1 MLSGAP
7 TNYEVFKRRMENM
20 SKEDRR
26 KMARFSYFS
35 SAPITPHDPRNLTQ
49 RSIMYV
55 SYEPNHML
63 YANDTRARSIKQPV
77 KSQAKV
83 DQQRNNERFREFIR
97 LVEKCC
103 EQKICF
109 CKHKL
114 PENHGKRCRVMERV
128 IREATE
134 QPTPYSSWSVED
146 LLIEVKH
153 RNIALP
159 RKRTKGGLTKLLQQS
174 DPPRS
179 FRLMDLPVEVRLH
192 IYGMAFDGGRTGD
205 LDVGSRRDVAEPALL
220 QTSRQIRAEATPVF
234 YGTAYF
240 RFMLPVVEEDQKS
253 TQWIK
258 NRGQIWL
265 QHTSPNNMKDLR
277 HVSFRFQESFD
288 EYDLHI
294 DLASRFIEDWLIP
307 FGSEP
312 LECPCRRQSKW
323 TLMQWRE
330 KMSDTARP
338 EHQEEVRA
346 NFEKCISTANKAI
359 QDFQA
364 LCGQGGKVEP
374 TIPGLAILA
383 EAVHF
388 VLESCVMWML
398 ACIDGNTFFLG
409 EQDID

>member
-1 MLSGAP
+1 MSSETLTS
-7 TNYEVFKRRMENM
+7 YEIFKRRMENM

-35 SAPITPHDPRNLTQ
+35 SVPTTPHDPRNLTQ
-49 RSIMYV
+49 RSIM
-55 SYEPNHML
+55 
-63 YANDTRARSIKQPV
+63 ARSIKQPV
-77 KSQAKV
+77 KSQAEV
-83 DQQRNNERFREFIR
+83 DQEKNNERFKEFIG
-97 LVEKCC
+97 LVSKCC

-114 PENHGKRCRVMERV
+114 PENHGKRCRAMERI
-128 IREATE
+128 IRGATE

-146 LLIEVKH
+146 LLTEVKH

-174 DPPRS
+174 DPPSS

-192 IYGMAFDGGRTGD
+192 IYGMAFDGGRTAD

-220 QTSRQIRAEATPVF
+220 HTSRQVRAEATPVF
-234 YGTAYF
+234 YSTPHF
-240 RFMLPVVEEDQKS
+240 RFMLSVVEEDQKS
-253 TQWIK
+253 TQWI
-258 NRGQIWL
+258 NDRGQIWL
-265 QHTSPNNMKDLR
+265 QHISLNNMKDLR
-277 HVSFRFQESFD
+277 LVSFRFQDVFD

-294 DLASRFIEDWLIP
+294 DLASRSVEDWLIP

-312 LECPCRRQSKW
+312 L
-323 TLMQWRE
+323 
-330 KMSDTARP
+330 DT
-338 EHQEEVRA
+338 V
-346 NFEKCISTANKAI
+346 NKAI

-364 LCGQGGKVEP
+364 LCGQGEKVEP

-383 EAVHF
+383 EAAHF
-388 VLESCVMWML
+388 ILESRAMWL
-398 ACIDGNTFFLG
+398 FACIDWTNFPSG